1 MANLM
6 ASFNAGVSGLHSAQ
20 ASLNTASHNLAN
32 AQTTGYVRQQVVL
45 TDSFYQTTLGAYNN
59 VVQVGTGTN
68 IVKTRQIRNIFLD
81 SQYRLQ
87 LGKQCFYE
95 ENQKAVWEIE
105 DMLGELEGEEFQ
117 SSITD
122 LQSALASL
130 AEYPE
135 NIVYKDQ
142 IVSVAAQFVERA
154 QVLQEELNT
163 YQTSLNTEVQKQVN
177 KINSLVTEIQ
187 DLNRK
192 IRKYEA
198 NGETANDYRDKRN
211 EYLDELSQMINFE
224 VNEEKDGMVTI
235 YAEGAYLLDSSNQY
249 FLTTEYE
256 SPTSK
261 LLKPVWETGGDFF
274 LRGGLSYSAS
284 NNTDVGSLKGVLVAR
299 GNYAANYTNV
309 PVKPL
314 ETDEKY
320 MENGTFNQ
328 TEFDRDMDQY
338 KKDLEVYNASVGASV
353 VMTVQSQLDT
363 LIHGI
368 VTQVND
374 ILCPNVEIQVQQT
387 DADGNV
393 VTDGGGNPVMTT
405 IKVLDEAN
413 ALVGDDKNSTV
424 GTELFSRRG
433 TERYEKVTVIGADGN
448 PIEVYKYNEEDPE
461 DAYSLYTV
469 NELIVNPAVLK
480 DPSTIPVKYNAS
492 SSEHPDAYA
501 YEEVLKIAKS
511 FDNIIG
517 TLNPNSLTTYNVLDF
532 YKGMVGELST
542 TGNVWQGII
551 SNQKITVTSFET
563 ERQNVMGVSTEEEL
577 SDLIKFQRCFDAS
590 ARYITTISEMLEY
603 IIEKLGG

>member
-1 MANLM
+1 MGNLM

-32 AQTTGYVRQQVVL
+32 AQTVGYVRQQVVV

-59 VVQVGTGTN
+59 VVQVGTGTA

-81 SQYRLQ
+81 AQYRLQ
-87 LGKQCFYE
+87 LGRQCFYE
-95 ENQKAVWEIE
+95 ENQKAAWEIE

-142 IVSVAAQFVERA
+142 IVSVATQFIERA

-163 YQTSLNTEVQKQVN
+163 YQTSLNTEVQRQVN
-177 KINSLVTEIQ
+177 QINTIVSEIQ
-187 DLNRK
+187 DLNKK

-198 NGETANDYRDKRN
+198 SGDDANDYRDKRN
-211 EYLDELSQMINFE
+211 EYLDQLAQIIDFE
-224 VNEEKDGMVTI
+224 VNEEKDGVVTI
-235 YAEGAYLLDSSNQY
+235 YAEGAYLLDSANQY
-249 FLTTEYE
+249 FVTTEYE

-261 LLKPVWETGGDFF
+261 LLKPVWENGGDFF
-274 LRGGLSYSAS
+274 LRGGLSYSSS
-284 NNTDVGSLKGVLVAR
+284 NNTDVGSLRGLLVAR
-299 GNYAANYTNV
+299 GNYAAIYTDV
-309 PVKPL
+309 PVKPSDS
-314 ETDEKY
+314 DEKY
-320 MENGTFNQ
+320 QENGVFNQ
-328 TEFDRDMDQY
+328 DAYNRDMDQY
-338 KKDLEVYNASVGASV
+338 NKDLEEYNASVGASI

-363 LIHGI
+363 LVHGI
-368 VTQVND
+368 VTQIND
-374 ILCPNVEIQVQQT
+374 ILCPNVEMQIQQT
-387 DADGNV
+387 DENGNAV
-393 VTDGGGNPVMTT
+393 LDANGNPVMTT
-405 IKVLDEAN
+405 ILVLDEAN
-413 ALVGDDKNSTV
+413 ALVGDDENSTM

-433 TERYEKVTVIGADGN
+433 VERYEKVTVTGADGN
-448 PIEVYKYNEEDPE
+448 QIEVYKYNEENPE
-461 DAYSLYTV
+461 DEYSLYTL
-469 NELIVNPAVLK
+469 NELVVNPTVLK
-480 DPSTIPVKYNAS
+480 DSSTIPVKYNAN
-492 SSEHPDAYA
+492 SERPNAYA
-501 YEEVLKIAKS
+501 YDEVLKVAKS
-511 FDNIIG
+511 FENIIG

-532 YKGMVGELST
+532 YKGMIGELGT

-551 SNQKITVTSFET
+551 TNQQTTVTSFET
-563 ERQNVMGVSTEEEL
+563 ARQNVMGVSTEEEL